1 MTRVWFAR
9 LPSHTLTH
17 RRREALAVLPQPPS
31 ASSRPCCPIQRQPHV
46 QRSQAVNTAL
56 CLLGRRAHR
65 QPSALS
71 GRCTCTRPSQR
82 SHRAAAHAH
91 TRPAPKREAAA
102 GHTCPARPQQRQALA
117 GQRRAR
123 ARVQHLR
130 AERGCSPAVPTSSV
144 PRQRTPAAAPARRAA
159 QRRRVQAQVERGAA
173 GPARVPTRPMRV
185 QRRAPACGVPRG
197 ARQAAPARRRQ
208 ASRPA
213 SETGW
218 RAGLPGA
225 HAHGAA
231 GGHACFIFSV
241 RWSSTWQVMPSHAR
255 SAGYCTARPSPPE
268 ATGALLMH
276 TQRSPVPS
284 WPGRSGLSEWPA
296 SPTEPSC
303 PGREGGGGHG
313 ECS

>member
-56 CLLGRRAHR
+56 CLLSRRVHR

-71 GRCTCTRPSQR
+71 GRCCCARPSQR
-82 SHRAAAHAH
+82 SRRAAAHAH
-91 TRPAPKREAAA
+91 TRPAPNAKQ
-102 GHTCPARPQQRQALA
+102 P
-117 GQRRAR
+117 
-123 ARVQHLR
+123 
-130 AERGCSPAVPTSSV
+130 RGCTPAPLGPSSARHSPGSAAPEHGCSTCAQSVAAVLRCPSST
-144 PRQRTPAAAPARRAA
+144 PSQSAPAAAPARRAA
-159 QRRRVQAQVERGAA
+159 QQRRVRAQAEPGAA
-173 GPARVPTRPMRV
+173 GPARVPTRPTRV

-197 ARQAAPARRRQ
+197 AQQAARARRRQ

-218 RAGLPGA
+218 RAGLPRA

-231 GGHACFIFSV
+231 
-241 RWSSTWQVMPSHAR
+241 
-255 SAGYCTARPSPPE
+255 AGA
-268 ATGALLMH
+268 
-276 TQRSPVPS
+276 
-284 WPGRSGLSEWPA
+284 PA
-296 SPTEPSC
+296 SS
-303 PGREGGGGHG
+303 
-313 ECS
+313 